1 MARINILPDVLCN
14 QIAAGEVVER
24 PAAAVKELMENSIDA
39 GSRSITVR
47 ILDAGRRE
55 IVVVDNGD
63 GMSPDDALLAIERH
77 ATSKIRTVDDLQRIQ
92 SLGFRGEALPSI
104 AAVSRFELVTRE
116 RQATAGTRLV
126 IDGGILREVGEIGCP
141 AGTQVRVRD
150 LFFNVPARRKF
161 LRGPDTE
168 MAHNSE
174 QFLRLAMAHPEIR
187 FQLQHQG
194 RILFDFPPATQH
206 LERAL
211 RIVGVEL
218 AESLQPFAKDHPLVR
233 AHGLIGPPEL
243 QRAGNQHL
251 FVYINGRSVWD
262 RILYRA
268 ILSAYESLLPKGRY
282 PVAVVFL
289 EMDAQLVDVNVHPT
303 KREVRLRNPTPVV
316 ETIQQAVRGALED
329 LHRQRWR
336 RTLAGPRET
345 LQPVLGQSLQ
355 EREAAMGLDLP
366 MTDAGG
372 SCLDT
377 TAWGAVSAA
386 AGPSPLAVGSSQ
398 PWSQPQIA
406 ASEAISF
413 ADLPILGQLATSY
426 ILLEAPDG
434 LVIIDQHAAHERVLY
449 ERLHHGADHA
459 GIARQRLASSVIL
472 EFFPK
477 QAALL
482 RQWLESLAK
491 LGYEVAPFG
500 GNSFSVHAVPAA
512 LADHHPVDLLRDLVE
527 SAQEEG
533 DTPSQRALLDGLTKQ
548 AACRQALKA
557 RQKLTREEML
567 QLLKDLDR
575 TLLSTTCPHGRP
587 LWWKLTHGE
596 IARFFHR
603 SQPPGGLGQTPV
615 TTLP

>member
-24 PAAAVKELMENSIDA
+24 PAAAVKELLENSIDA
-39 GSRSITVR
+39 GSRSIVVR

-55 IVVVDNGD
+55 IVVVDNGE

-77 ATSKIRTVDDLQRIQ
+77 ATSKIRVVEDLQRIQ

-116 RQATAGTRLV
+116 RHATAGTRLV
-126 IDGGILREVGEIGCP
+126 IDGGVLREVGEIGSP

-168 MAHNSE
+168 MAHITE
-174 QFLRLAMAHPEIR
+174 QFLRLAMAHPHVR

-194 RILFDFPPATQH
+194 RTLFDFPPAAQH

-211 RIVGVEL
+211 RIVGIQL

-251 FVYINGRSVWD
+251 FVYINGRAVWD

-268 ILSAYESLLPKGRY
+268 ILSAYDSLLPKGRY

-303 KREVRLRNPTPVV
+303 KREVRLRNPTPVL

-336 RTLAGPRET
+336 RSLAGPRET
-345 LQPVLGQSLQ
+345 LQPVPGQNL
-355 EREAAMGLDLP
+355 RESESDMPLDP
-366 MTDAGG
+366 AGTDGG
-372 SCLDT
+372 GACADT
-377 TAWGAVSAA
+377 TALGGVPPAADSSLLMAV
-386 AGPSPLAVGSSQ
+386 AGP
-398 PWSQPQIA
+398 PWSQPRLA
-406 ASEAISF
+406 TSEVISF

-426 ILLEAPDG
+426 ILLESPDG
-434 LVIIDQHAAHERVLY
+434 LIIIDQHAAHERVLY
-449 ERLHHGADHA
+449 ERLHQGCDHG
-459 GIARQRLASSVIL
+459 GIARQRLASSIIV
-472 EFFPK
+472 EFRPK

-482 RQWLESLAK
+482 RGWIEPLAE

-500 GNSFSVHAVPAA
+500 GNSFSVQAVPAV
-512 LADHHPVDLLRDLVE
+512 LADHQPVELLRDLVE
-527 SAQEEG
+527 SAQEEDG
-533 DTPSQRALLDGLTKQ
+533 NPSQRALLDGLAKQ
-548 AACRQALKA
+548 AACRQSVKA

-587 LWWKLTHGE
+587 LWWKLTHGD

-615 TTLP
+615 TALP